1 MGNDEDMA
9 SDDNNEI
16 NDTAGVPATT
26 VYNDEDM
33 ASDDNNEINDTAG
46 VPATTVYN
54 DEDMAS
60 NLITNENDELLTT
73 ESDVV
78 IQNSDKDDVS
88 GNEIVESTA
97 RLSVVKSIPIIK
109 RRDTQVG
116 REDVDDDENESSEGD
131 SDMSEASYED
141 EDAD

>member
-73 ESDVV
+73 KSDVV

-109 RRDTQVG
+109 RRDTQVD

>member
-73 ESDVV
+73 KSDVV